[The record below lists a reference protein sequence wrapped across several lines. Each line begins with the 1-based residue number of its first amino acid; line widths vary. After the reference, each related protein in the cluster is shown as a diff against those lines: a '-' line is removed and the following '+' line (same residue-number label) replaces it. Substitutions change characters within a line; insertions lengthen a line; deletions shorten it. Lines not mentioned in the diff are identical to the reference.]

1 MKNINFRKEKQNFNI
16 EPFTE
21 VQCTFRASDLPDD
34 IQIIQRKPP
43 IPIYHLCWVD
53 TLGEM
58 PIECKIKPVRGIK
71 TPLDGIIFTG
81 FLIEDMGQFFQAE
94 YMIEHFKNNKKDCY
108 VRQRI

>member
-43 IPIYHLCWVD
+43 IPIYHL
-53 TLGEM
+53 
-58 PIECKIKPVRGIK
+58 
-71 TPLDGIIFTG
+71 
-81 FLIEDMGQFFQAE
+81 
-94 YMIEHFKNNKKDCY
+94 
-108 VRQRI
+108 